1 MNPPG
6 NVGAF
11 AFQRPSAPAIQ
22 RRKTKDSKPNIPTY
36 RVPAIRQDY
45 ESTIKNRLSFRN
57 HCLSGSEPSP
67 VDHGDGNCVD
77 STFMPT
83 GRRPSEALQ
92 WRAVLGVA
100 NYRGRSTIL
109 PFSGRPWES
118 VVTRLRGAQA
128 DATSGA
134 HLPLP
139 HHRSGWNRRVI
150 DSFDCASPARTEF
163 STSNCGSGSENA
175 AVRLAPRPSR
185 R

>member
-1 MNPPG
+1 
-6 NVGAF
+6 
-11 AFQRPSAPAIQ
+11 
-22 RRKTKDSKPNIPTY
+22 
-36 RVPAIRQDY
+36 
-45 ESTIKNRLSFRN
+45 
-57 HCLSGSEPSP
+57 
-67 VDHGDGNCVD
+67 
-77 STFMPT
+77 MPT
-83 GRRPSEALQ
+83 GDRRPSEALQ

-118 VVTRLRGAQA
+118 AVTRLRGAQA

-175 AVRLAPRPSR
+175 EIRVAPRPSR
-185 R
+185 RSTGSTPKPGHAPGLVMARSSTRRSMTMVPSTEPPTLGCLTPDLSLATALRSQTTAMLPSE